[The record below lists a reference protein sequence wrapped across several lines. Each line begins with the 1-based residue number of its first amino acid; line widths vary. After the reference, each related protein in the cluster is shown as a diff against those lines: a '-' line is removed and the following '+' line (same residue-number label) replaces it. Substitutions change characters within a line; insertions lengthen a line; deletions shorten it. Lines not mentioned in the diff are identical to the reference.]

1 MLLELSWQS
10 VLIIEPGIVCFIAKC
25 SGHKCSI
32 FFSKLLVILRLQV
45 VSLAAGGNGSYTNI
59 SPPLA
64 FFKTKLKCEVC
75 VPN

>member
-10 VLIIEPGIVCFIAKC
+10 VFIIEPDIVCSIAKC

-32 FFSKLLVILRLQV
+32 FFSKVLVILYLQV
-45 VSLAAGGNGSYTNI
+45 ASLAAVENGSYTNI

-64 FFKTKLKCEVC
+64 FFKTKLKSEVC
-75 VPN
+75 IPS

>member
-10 VLIIEPGIVCFIAKC
+10 VFIIEPDMVCSIAKC

-32 FFSKLLVILRLQV
+32 FFSKLLVILYLQV
-45 VSLAAGGNGSYTNI
+45 ESLAAGGNGSCTNI

-75 VPN
+75 IPN